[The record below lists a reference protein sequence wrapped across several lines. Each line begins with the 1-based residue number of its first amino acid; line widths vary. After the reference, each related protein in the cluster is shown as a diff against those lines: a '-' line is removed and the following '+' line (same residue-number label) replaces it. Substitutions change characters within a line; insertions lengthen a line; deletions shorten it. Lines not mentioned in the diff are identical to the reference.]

1 MKNILDIL
9 QERELLDAVTDPQL
23 RTLLNKPTKVYC
35 GFDPTADG
43 LHLGSMAP
51 LMLLAWFQR
60 CGHTPV
66 ALLGGATGMIG
77 DPSGKSQERN
87 LLSDEDVER
96 NVQGI
101 RKDVE
106 KFLDFNHPTAKPVLL
121 NNADWFKKFSLIS
134 FLRDVGKLFRV
145 GPMLAKESVKARL
158 NSEEGLSFTEFSYQL
173 FQAYDFLYLY
183 QNHGVTVQIGGSDQW
198 GNITAGID
206 LVRKVT
212 GAQVYGATMPLLTGS
227 DGKKFGKSES
237 GAVWLSADKLSPYDF
252 YQHLIRTPDA
262 DVIKLLKKLTFLE
275 LEEIA
280 ALEREMPNKPN
291 HAQTRLAEEVTRI
304 VHGEEGL
311 KRALQVTAAM
321 SPGSET
327 VLNASLLSDPPKD
340 MPIVDFKQ
348 EGVLNRKLVEL
359 IVETGLCTS
368 NSEAR
373 RLVRQGGGYL
383 NNQKIA
389 DEHACLK
396 EQDIVDGILFLLS
409 AGKKKKVL
417 IRIAK

>member
-1 MKNILDIL
+1 MKNILEIL
-9 QERELLDAVTDPQL
+9 QERELLDAVTDPEL
-23 RTLLNKPTKVYC
+23 RTLLNKPAKVYC

-87 LLSDEDVER
+87 LLNDEEVER
-96 NVQGI
+96 NIAGI

-106 KFLDFNHPTAKPVLL
+106 KFLDFNNPTAKPELL
-121 NNADWFKKFSLIS
+121 NNGDWFKKFSLIS

-145 GPMLAKESVKARL
+145 GPMLAKESVKVRL

-183 QNHGVTVQIGGSDQW
+183 QNHGVTIQIGGSDQW

-212 GAQVYGATMPLLTGS
+212 GAQVYGATMPLLMRS
-227 DGKKFGKSES
+227 DGKKFGKTES
-237 GAVWLSADKLSPYDF
+237 GTIWLSADKLSPYDF

-280 ALEREMPNKPN
+280 AIEREMQNKPN
-291 HAQTRLAEEVTRI
+291 YAQERLAIEVTRI

-321 SPGSET
+321 NPGSET
-327 VLNASLLSDPPKD
+327 VLSASLLSDPPKD
-340 MPIVDFKQ
+340 MPIVDLKR
-348 EGVLNRKLVEL
+348 EGVLSRKLAEL

-396 EQDIVDGILFLLS
+396 EQDIIDGALFLLS

-417 IRIAK
+417 IRVL